1 MALHAKKSKNK
12 LLITL
17 FSISGFFVL
26 LSWSWL
32 LLYIPS
38 VSNNAGFF
46 LNRYFKNFFT
56 ASENSEGSTGL
67 ETTSSETNESQA
79 KETKEPNSTT
89 SNSDN
94 NAADKLT
101 IDLQINE
108 GPIYSASD
116 DICYYIV
123 KAIVTGK
130 PAIVIKFSKDDSSGS
145 LGFSKAR
152 INLKRNLKTYTLT
165 ATASNSQE
173 TAMDSITLNW
183 GCNSNPV
190 ISEVKLSSDTAYV
203 NKQYELT
210 AKASDPDGDNLSY
223 KWTVSG
229 GSLAADNQ
237 AAVKWNTPSKA
248 DNYDVKVVVTDNK
261 GGSSSKSISVYVG
274 TVEITETTQPPST
287 TSPTTA
293 PSTTAPATTTPAT
306 TTPSQ
311 TSLDL
316 PKKTNEGGYLEYGG
330 ETYPGGNVY
339 AGDSA
344 NNKPCVGFI
353 SFDITG
359 LAGKTINTATLTL
372 SSAAIQGNPL
382 EYLDY
387 FWINVADW
395 GAEPITQNDFNLTGI
410 AIQNFNSPDVTCTAD
425 KLKSELQKAINGG
438 KSRFQI
444 RVHFAGPYT
453 DNDSSRDGWE
463 YTQSNVNLNVKFNQ

>member
-1 MALHAKKSKNK
+1 MALHSKKSKNK
-12 LLITL
+12 LLIIL
-17 FSISGFFVL
+17 FSVSGFLVL

-38 VSNNAGFF
+38 VSNKADIF
-46 LNRYFKNFFT
+46 LNRYFKQLQ
-56 ASENSEGSTGL
+56 SQEESQNSKESTNL
-67 ETTSSETNESQA
+67 ETTSSEVNESQS
-79 KETKEPNSTT
+79 KESQESNSTA

-94 NAADKLT
+94 NTVEKLT
-101 IDLQINE
+101 IDLQIYE
-108 GPIYSASD
+108 GPSYSASD
-116 DICYYIV
+116 DTCYYKV
-123 KAIVTGK
+123 KAIVTGN
-130 PAIVIKFSKDDSSGS
+130 PAPVIKFSKDDSSGS
-145 LGFSKAR
+145 LGSDKAQ

-165 ATASNSQE
+165 ATASNSQG
-173 TAMDSITLNW
+173 TVMDSITLNW

-190 ISEVKLSSDTAYV
+190 ISEIKLSSDIIYV
-203 NKQYELT
+203 DKQYELT
-210 AKASDPDGDNLSY
+210 VKADDLDGDKLSY

-237 AAVKWNTPSKA
+237 ATAKWNTPSKA

-274 TVEITETTQPPST
+274 EVEITETTQPPPTSPPT
-287 TSPTTA
+287 TSPPTTS
-293 PSTTAPATTTPAT
+293 PPP
-306 TTPSQ
+306 PPQ
-311 TSLDL
+311 TNLDL

-330 ETYPGGNVY
+330 VTYPGGNVY

-359 LAGKTINTATLTL
+359 LAGKTINAATLTL
-372 SSAAIQGNPL
+372 SSAAIQGDPL
-382 EYLDY
+382 AYLDS
-387 FWINVADW
+387 FWINVVDW
-395 GAEPITQNDFNLTGI
+395 GAELIVQNDFNLTGI
-410 AIQNFNSPDVTCTAD
+410 AIQSFTSPNITCTAD
-425 KLKSELQKAINGG
+425 KLKSELQKAINSG

-463 YTQSNVNLNVKFNQ
+463 YAQSNVNLNVNFN

>member
-1 MALHAKKSKNK
+1 MALHSKKPKNK
-12 LLITL
+12 LLIVL
-17 FSISGFFVL
+17 FSISGFLLL

-38 VSNNAGFF
+38 VSNNAGIF
-46 LNRYFKNFFT
+46 LNRYLKQ
-56 ASENSEGSTGL
+56 SQSQKESQNSNESTDL
-67 ETTSSETNESQA
+67 ETTSSEVNETQS
-79 KETKEPNSTT
+79 KETKESNSTA

-94 NAADKLT
+94 NAAEKLT
-101 IDLQINE
+101 IDLQIYE
-108 GPIYSASD
+108 GPSYFASGD
-116 DICYYIV
+116 FCYYKVI
-123 KAIVTGK
+123 AIVTGK
-130 PAIVIKFSKDDSSGS
+130 PAPTIKFGKDDSSGS
-145 LGFSKAR
+145 LGFNKAQ

-165 ATASNSQE
+165 ATASNSQG

-190 ISEVKLSSDTAYV
+190 ISEVKLSSDTVYV

-210 AKASDPDGDNLSY
+210 VKANDPDGDKLSY

-229 GSLAADNQ
+229 GSLVADNQ
-237 AAVKWNTPSKA
+237 ATAKWNTPSKA
-248 DNYDVKVVVTDNK
+248 DNYDVKVVVMDNK

-274 TVEITETTQPPST
+274 VVEITETTQPPST
-287 TSPTTA
+287 IP
-293 PSTTAPATTTPAT
+293 PTTTPPT
-306 TTPSQ
+306 TTPPTTSSQQ

-316 PKKTNEGGYLEYGG
+316 PKKTNEGGYLEHGG

-359 LAGKTINTATLTL
+359 LAGKTINAATLTL

-382 EYLDY
+382 EYLDS
-387 FWINVADW
+387 FWINVIDW

-410 AIQNFNSPDVTCTAD
+410 AIQSFNSSNITCTAD
-425 KLKSELQKAINGG
+425 KLKSELQKAINSG
-438 KSRFQI
+438 KSGFQI

-453 DNDSSRDGWE
+453 DNDSSSDGWE
-463 YTQSNVNLNVKFNQ
+463 YTQSNINLNVKFN